1 MQRRGLIASLISVP
15 LLITGCGGS
24 DHASNQTSPT
34 PQQAAVSHPAKQAK
48 GDHLITP
55 NSVGP
60 VTLGMDMND
69 VQAALPETSSKTE
82 PDGEGI
88 EWINIDNKG
97 DVLMSILL
105 NEEHAV
111 SLIRVFSP
119 QFHTEQGVAVGD
131 NLQSAA
137 DKLGGL
143 NEIQSTEIESREF
156 ATFKNAPTNIEFQV
170 SGKDGTAGVYGNDET
185 NTSIAAP
192 SASIQSIWVMED

>member
-1 MQRRGLIASLISVP
+1 MQRRRGLMASLISVP
-15 LLITGCGGS
+15 LLVTGCGGS
-24 DHASNQTSPT
+24 DHDQASPSPP
-34 PQQAAVSHPAKQAK
+34 PQQATARPVIQAK

-55 NSVGP
+55 NSVGL

-69 VQAALPETSSKTE
+69 VQAALPETTSKNE

-88 EWINIDNKG
+88 EWINIENKG
-97 DVLMSILL
+97 NVLMSILL

-119 QFHTEQGVAVGD
+119 QFRTVQGVAVGD

-185 NTSIAAP
+185 STAIAAP